1 MQVVDQ
7 VYENLQE
14 QQMYLTNLIETI
26 EQNAVDLTKFQIMD
40 TVRLHPHNTMHIHHH
55 HTCPLCHDHFF
66 VLLVQIWRPS
76 HLHPPILVGGRGLG
90 SSD

>member
-40 TVRLHPHNTMHIHHH
+40 SVRLQTHMQNISTTFKLFHCVMPIHS
-55 HTCPLCHDHFF
+55 
-66 VLLVQIWRPS
+66 I
-76 HLHPPILVGGRGLG
+76 
-90 SSD
+90 SSDLASFSYASACASWRSRT